1 MSFWGS
7 VGNIVKAAGN
17 KVVDTAKEAKEIQ
30 QNEMSSK
37 GSEELMRI
45 RNSSS
50 IVRKLAASKELK
62 DRGLL

>member
-7 VGNIVKAAGN
+7 VGNIAKAAGN
-17 KVVDTAKEAKEIQ
+17 KALNTAREAKEIQ

-37 GSEELMRI
+37 SNEELMRI
-45 RNSSS
+45 QKSTSL
-50 IVRKLAASKELK
+50 VRRLAANGELK